1 MLDNNCYVYKKEV
14 DWSVLQQGVSI
25 PVIIQVVFQT
35 TINKFLPR
43 GQSKDIYLVLEGK
56 TYKARLVNQKF
67 DERKYPNRK
76 DILQIRYHPQ
86 SEIAERLRSIFA
98 VSYRYILEERNSL
111 PENQRKFIKVPE
123 EQKEYLAIYTTDY
136 PDTYLLECITQEDTR
151 IIKETMVHEDEQEYE
166 ASINYNTIDPDATI
180 AAVNQMVK
188 IRKLNRAIGE
198 SLKLLYNYRCQICGE
213 NISTR
218 YGVNIVESHHI
229 EPFVESLNNNAENQV
244 IICPNHHRII
254 HQARPVLDRR
264 KLIFVYHN
272 GLEERIVLNQ
282 HLHL

>member
-1 MLDNNCYVYKKEV
+1 
-14 DWSVLQQGVSI
+14 VLQQGVSI
-25 PVIIQVVFQT
+25 PVTIQVVFKN

-43 GQSKDIYLVLEGK
+43 GQSKDIYLVLEGL

-86 SEIAERLRSIFA
+86 SEIAEKLRSIFTA
-98 VSYRYILEERNSL
+98 SYKYILEQRNSL
-111 PENQRKFIKVPE
+111 PENQRKFTKVPVE
-123 EQKEYLAIYTTDY
+123 KREYLAIYTTDY
-136 PDTYLLECITQEDTR
+136 PDTYLFECITQEDTR
-151 IIKETMVHEDEQEYE
+151 IVKETMVNEDEQEYE
-166 ASINYNTIDPDATI
+166 ASINYKTVDPDATI
-180 AAVNQMVK
+180 AIVNQIVK

-198 SLKLLYNYRCQICGE
+198 TLKLLYNYCCQICGE

-229 EPFVESLNNNAENQV
+229 DPFVESLNNNAENQV